1 MATAVSSHDS
11 TKVRTREID
20 LTHAASAVAY
30 AAIVVGTYLT
40 FGFLYYY
47 AAYEKLITDSGT
59 MPAPLA
65 KTFAGSFIASF
76 PGTNVAW
83 VLIGIV
89 EATVAIGLVASLLT
103 GEFLPSRHKPL
114 LLSSLGISMV
124 ALGALAFG
132 ENMTGGFA
140 TVAELFSYFTGTA
153 VIIVLILLMPPYRR
167 TRWLSNLSSRST
179 HE

>member
-1 MATAVSSHDS
+1 MATAATSHDD
-11 TKVRTREID
+11 TKAGSRDIGVTR
-20 LTHAASAVAY
+20 AASTAAY
-30 AAIVVGTYLT
+30 AAIIVGTYLT

-47 AAYEKLITDSGT
+47 AAYEKLITDGGT

-76 PGTNVAW
+76 PGTNLSW

-89 EATVAIGLVASLLT
+89 EAIVVIGLVASVLS
-103 GEFLPSRHKPL
+103 GECLPSRRKPL
-114 LLSSLGISMV
+114 LLSSLGISML

-132 ENMTGGFA
+132 ENMIGGFA

-153 VIIVLILLMPPYRR
+153 VIIVLILLMPPYRPSP
-167 TRWLSNLSSRST
+167 WLTSLGSR
-179 HE
+179 